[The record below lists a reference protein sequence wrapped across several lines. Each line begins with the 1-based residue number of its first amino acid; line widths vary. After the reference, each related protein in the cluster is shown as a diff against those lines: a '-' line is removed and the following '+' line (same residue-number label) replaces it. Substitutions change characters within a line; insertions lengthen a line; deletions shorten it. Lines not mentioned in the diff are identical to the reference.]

1 MASPLVLDPKTSA
14 LVVIDVQE
22 KLARSMPPERLQAL
36 ERSSRILLGAARE
49 LGAAV
54 LYTEQYPKGLGPTVP
69 TLRTLLRDEEVVE
82 KVHFSCVAEGCLV
95 PNPVWGR
102 AQFVVAG
109 TEAHVCVLQSVLGLV
124 AEGKDVFVVA
134 DAVGSRHPTDR
145 DLGIA
150 RMRDA
155 GAQVVSREM
164 VAFEWLARADTDV
177 FREISR
183 KHIR

>member
-1 MASPLVLDPKTSA
+1 MPRTALVSAERSA
-14 LVVIDVQE
+14 LLLIDLQ
-22 KLARSMPPERLQAL
+22 ERLLPHIHEGDDAL
-36 ERSSRILLGAARE
+36 AAALWLTRIARR
-49 LGAAV
+49 LSVPVVAS
-54 LYTEQYPKGLGPTVP
+54 EQYPKGLGPTAP
-69 TLRTLLRDEEVVE
+69 ALRELLRDEEIVE

-95 PNPVWGR
+95 PHAVWGR

-109 TEAHVCVLQSVLGLV
+109 TETHVCVLQTALGLL

-134 DAVGSRHPTDR
+134 DAVGSRRQRDR

-164 VAFEWLARADTDV
+164 VAFEWLGRAGTDV

-183 KHIR
+183 DYLR

>member
-1 MASPLVLDPKTSA
+1 MPRTALIAAERSALLLVDLQERLLPHIHDGGQVLDAA
-14 LVVIDVQE
+14 LWLTHIARRLSVPVV
-22 KLARSMPPERLQAL
+22 AS
-36 ERSSRILLGAARE
+36 
-49 LGAAV
+49 
-54 LYTEQYPKGLGPTVP
+54 EQYPKGLGPTAP
-69 TLRTLLRDEEVVE
+69 TLRALLRDEEVVE

-95 PNPVWGR
+95 PNPAWAR

-109 TEAHVCVLQSVLGLV
+109 TEAHVCVLQSVLGLL

-134 DAVGSRHPTDR
+134 DAIGSRHPTDR

-183 KHIR
+183 KYIR